1 MPSLHFKGVAHPPA
15 RKDGKRDHNADLSS
29 AEISATNLGRR
40 GGTDLL
46 YEHDHSDRV
55 GHVTSSWRGP
65 RGELRVSGIVHDEKM
80 IERVKSGH
88 SRGLSL
94 GSSVISD
101 TNGTRVMA
109 MQDELSLCVEPRRGG
124 CYVDEIDGKRVLRSH
139 RASAGAPPPPHLR
152 HSHTSPLPPLRM
164 IIAILPLHTRTLA
177 RTSCPR
183 LPPRPRPA

>member
-1 MPSLHFKGVAHPPA
+1 M
-15 RKDGKRDHNADLSS
+15 
-29 AEISATNLGRR
+29 
-40 GGTDLL
+40 
-46 YEHDHSDRV
+46 
-55 GHVTSSWRGP
+55 
-65 RGELRVSGIVHDEKM
+65 SGIVHDEKM

-139 RASAGAPPPPHLR
+139 RASAGAPPPTPPAPFTYQPPSTAKDDNR
-152 HSHTSPLPPLRM
+152 NSAPAYQNTS
-164 IIAILPLHTRTLA
+164 
-177 RTSCPR
+177 
-183 LPPRPRPA
+183 

>member
-1 MPSLHFKGVAHPPA
+1 MPSLSFKGVAHPPA
-15 RKDGKRDHNADLSS
+15 RADGKRDHNADLSS
-29 AEISATNLGRR
+29 AEISTTNLGRR

-46 YEHDHSDRV
+46 YEHNHGDRV

-101 TNGTRVMA
+101 MAGERVMA

-124 CYVDEIDGKRVLRSH
+124 CYVDEIDGKRVLQAH
-139 RASAGAPPPPHLR
+139 RASIGAPLHTASAPARSPARPLARPPVLARSLAPSL
-152 HSHTSPLPPLRM
+152 S
-164 IIAILPLHTRTLA
+164 ACLPLHALT
-177 RTSCPR
+177 
-183 LPPRPRPA
+183 

>member
-1 MPSLHFKGVAHPPA
+1 MPPLHFKGVAHPPA
-15 RKDGKRDHNADLSS
+15 RRDGKRDHSADLSS
-29 AEISATNLGRR
+29 AEISTTNLGRR

-46 YEHDHSDRV
+46 YEHNHGDRV

-65 RGELRVSGIVHDEKM
+65 SGELRVSGIVHDEKM

-101 TNGTRVMA
+101 VAGERVMA

-139 RASAGAPPPPHLR
+139 RASAGALPLPVPTRPAARPPPPV
-152 HSHTSPLPPLRM
+152 
-164 IIAILPLHTRTLA
+164 A
-177 RTSCPR
+177 
-183 LPPRPRPA
+183 PAAAKEDNRNPGPTKQH

>member
-15 RKDGKRDHNADLSS
+15 RKDGKRDHNADLNS
-29 AEISATNLGRR
+29 AEISTTNLGRR

-46 YEHDHSDRV
+46 YEHDHGDRV

-101 TNGTRVMA
+101 TAGTRVMA

-139 RASAGAPPPPHLR
+139 RASAGMPPPTTTPTTCAI
-152 HSHTSPLPPLRM
+152 HTSPSSTAKDDNRNSAP
-164 IIAILPLHTRTLA
+164 AYQN
-177 RTSCPR
+177 TS
-183 LPPRPRPA
+183 